1 MDKTHDVSD
10 TQNRL
15 RVLMAKCQYAAQELG
30 YLRMIGAEL
39 EEYGYVVY
47 RHELITPSDPQGFVS
62 KEEVDE
68 FKRLSAQAY

>member
-1 MDKTHDVSD
+1 MNETHGMSD

-15 RVLMAKCQYAAQELG
+15 GLLMAKCQYAAQELG

-47 RHELITPSDPQGFVS
+47 RHELITPSEPRGFVS